1 MVPII
6 TVLMPV
12 PRIAIIGRPNVG
24 KSSLLNMLAGDKVS
38 IVDDAP
44 GVTRDRVSVL
54 IDLPSHH
61 EGEPERTVELTD
73 TGGYGVY
80 VAEGERFDDVGADLS
95 KLSKDIEAQIAEAI
109 SSADVILFCI
119 DAQAGITP
127 LDEHIARLL
136 REQRLGTRQREGH
149 VVPVHIVATKTDGP
163 RWEAHAFEIAA
174 LGFGDP
180 ILCSARTN
188 YLRREMR
195 EKLFDLLPPAEPG
208 DNDGVLVDLK
218 IAIVGKRNAG
228 KSSLVNALAGEP
240 RVIVSEI
247 AGTTR
252 DAVDVRIQAG
262 DKSVMLIDTAGL
274 RRKKSFTGAIEW
286 YAFDRAKRA
295 IERADVVFMLIDAT
309 EPVSQVDQQMAMLIQ
324 KSFKPC
330 VIVVNKWDMIAGRKN
345 DKGREISP
353 ADYHAY
359 LQKELRGLDFAP
371 IVVISTAT
379 GLNLKAPIKVA
390 FDLFE
395 QAGQRVPT
403 GQLNRLLE
411 SILAQRGPSSKL
423 GTIARVFYAAQVRT
437 HPPTIAMVVNHPQLF
452 NANYMRYMLGRF
464 RDALPFE
471 EVPIRILVRGRKRGE
486 EMHTTEHLKGRVQ
499 REQPLVQHMDSEA
512 LTEQDIA
519 EILNEEAGD
528 DAEAYFDEE

>member
-1 MVPII
+1 
-6 TVLMPV
+6 MPV

-38 IVDDAP
+38 IVDDTP

-54 IDLPSHH
+54 VDLPSHH
-61 EGEPERTVELTD
+61 EGEPDRTVELTD
-73 TGGYGVY
+73 TGGFGVY

-95 KLSKDIEAQIAEAI
+95 TLSKDIERQIGQAI

-136 REQRLGTRQREGH
+136 REQRLGSRQREGH
-149 VVPVHIVATKTDGP
+149 VVPVHVVATKTDGP
-163 RWEAHAFEIAA
+163 KWEAHAFEVAA

-195 EKLFDLLPPAEPG
+195 EKLFDLLPPAEQG
-208 DNDGVLVDLK
+208 DNDEVLVDLK

-252 DAVDVRIQAG
+252 DAIDVRIQSG

-274 RRKKSFTGAIEW
+274 RRKKSFSGPIEW

-295 IERADVVFMLIDAT
+295 IDRADVVFLLIDAT
-309 EPVSQVDQQMAMLIQ
+309 EPISQVDQQMAMLIQ
-324 KSFKPC
+324 KSYKPC
-330 VIVVNKWDMIAGRKN
+330 VIVVNKWDLVAGHKN
-345 DKGREISP
+345 DKGREINT
-353 ADYHAY
+353 ADYHIY
-359 LQKELRGLDFAP
+359 LEKELRGLDFAP
-371 IVVISTAT
+371 IAVISTHT
-379 GLNLKAPIKVA
+379 GLNLKAPIKIA
-390 FDLFE
+390 FNLFE

-411 SILAQRGPSSKL
+411 SILTQRGPSSKL

-452 NANYMRYMLGRF
+452 NSNYRRYMLGRF
-464 RDALPFE
+464 RAALPFE
-471 EVPIRILVRGRKRGE
+471 EVPIRILVRGRKRSDD
-486 EMHTTEHLKGRVQ
+486 MHTTEGLQGRVHNS
-499 REQPLVQHMDSEA
+499 EPIVQQLESEA
-512 LTEQDIA
+512 LSEEDVKLFLAEDIS
-519 EILNEEAGD
+519 D
-528 DAEAYFDEE
+528 DAESFFDDEG

>member
-1 MVPII
+1 
-6 TVLMPV
+6 MPV

-24 KSSLLNMLAGDKVS
+24 KSSLLNMLAGEKVS

-54 IDLPSHH
+54 VDLPSHV
-61 EGEPERTVELTD
+61 EGEPERTVEFTD

-80 VAEGERFDDVGADLS
+80 VADGERFDDVGADLS
-95 KLSKDIEAQIAEAI
+95 KLSKDIEAQIAEAV

-149 VVPVHIVATKTDGP
+149 VVPVQIVATKTDGP
-163 RWEAHAFEIAA
+163 KWESHAFEVAA

-195 EKLFDLLPPAEPG
+195 ERIFELLPPARPE
-208 DNDGVLVDLK
+208 DNAQVLVDLK

-228 KSSLVNALAGEP
+228 KSSLVNALAGEK

-252 DAVDVRIQAG
+252 DAIDVRVQIG
-262 DKSVMLIDTAGL
+262 DRSVMLIDTAGL
-274 RRKKSFTGAIEW
+274 RKKKSFSGPIEW

-295 IERADVVFMLIDAT
+295 IERADVVFLLIDAT
-309 EPVSQVDQQMAMLIQ
+309 EPISQVDQQMAMLIQ
-324 KSFKPC
+324 KSYKPC
-330 VIVVNKWDMIAGRKN
+330 VIVVNKWDLVEGRKN
-345 DKGREISP
+345 DKGREVSTG
-353 ADYHAY
+353 DYHAY

-371 IVVISTAT
+371 IVVTSAAT
-379 GLNLKAPIKVA
+379 GKNLRAPIKVA

-411 SILAQRGPSSKL
+411 SILTQRGPSSKL
-423 GTIARVFYAAQVRT
+423 GTIARIYYAAQVRT

-452 NANYMRYMLGRF
+452 NANYKRYMLGRF

-512 LTEQDIA
+512 LSDEDIA
-519 EILNEEAGD
+519 TILNEDATA
-528 DAEAYFDEE
+528 DAESYFDEE

>member
-1 MVPII
+1 
-6 TVLMPV
+6 MPV
-12 PRIAIIGRPNVG
+12 PRVAIIGRPNVG

-54 IDLPSHH
+54 VDVPSHH
-61 EGEPERTVELTD
+61 EGEPDRTVEFTD

-95 KLSKDIEAQIAEAI
+95 KLSKDIERQIAEAI
-109 SSADVILFCI
+109 STADVILFCV
-119 DAQAGITP
+119 DAQAGVTP
-127 LDEHIARLL
+127 LDEQIAKLL
-136 REQRLGTRQREGH
+136 REQRLGTRQRADRT
-149 VVPVHIVATKTDGP
+149 VPVHVVATKTDGP
-163 RWEAHAFEIAA
+163 KWEAHAFEIAA
-174 LGFGDP
+174 LGFGEP

-195 EKLFDLLPPAEPG
+195 EKIFDMLPPPEPG
-208 DNDGVLVDLK
+208 GSDVLVDLK

-252 DAVDVRIQAG
+252 DAVDVRIQMG

-274 RRKKSFTGAIEW
+274 RKKKSFSGPIEW

-309 EPVSQVDQQMAMLIQ
+309 EPVSQVDQQMAMLVQ
-324 KSFKPC
+324 KSYKPC
-330 VIVVNKWDMIAGRKN
+330 VIVVNKWDLVQGQRN
-345 DKGREISP
+345 EKGRDITP
-353 ADYHAY
+353 GDYHAY

-371 IVVISTAT
+371 IVVVSTAT

-411 SILAQRGPSSKL
+411 AILTQRGPSSKL

-452 NANYMRYMLGRF
+452 NANYKRYMLGRF

-471 EVPIRILVRGRKRGE
+471 EVPIRMLIRGRKRGE
-486 EMHTTEHLKGRVQ
+486 EMHSTETLRGSR
-499 REQPLVQHMDSEA
+499 RGPEPLVEHVESEA
-512 LTEQDIA
+512 LSEDEIA
-519 EILNEEAGD
+519 KLLNEDAALEAED
-528 DAEAYFDEE
+528 YFDEE